1 MHKALY
7 REYRPVDFEDVVGQ
21 DHIVRTLKNQIK
33 DDNISHAYLFCG
45 TRGTGKTSTAKIF
58 SRSVNC
64 ENIIDSNPCNKC
76 ESCLSILDNSNLD
89 VVEIDAA
96 SNNSVDDIRELRE
109 TVKYTPSNSKYKVYI
124 IDEVHMLSS
133 GAFNALLKTLEEPPS
148 YVIFIL
154 ATTEPN
160 KIPATIL
167 SRCQRFDF
175 KRVPINT
182 LVDRMR
188 MICEKECIEIDDDAL
203 KIIARN
209 GQGSVRDSIS
219 ILDKCVSFSSGK
231 LDADEVFE
239 LLGSADPEQLFMLGK
254 SIIDTD
260 LNTSMRLID
269 EYFMW
274 GKDLRILAQD
284 LVNFFR
290 TIMMLKID
298 SNIDDI
304 EYFTQDINEKIK
316 ELSDNVDMEEVL
328 NLLNILSELIEKLK
342 QSSNQRMTFEIYIM
356 KLSSPAVDNNN
367 DRLLKRLEKLE
378 KTIEEVK
385 SNPNI
390 QYIEVNKGINS
401 NIQNTGVLID
411 DLKNNKINDK
421 DNIDIVPS
429 SKRDFI
435 EDPGSEY
442 IKENWGK
449 LLDKLKHDSK
459 MPLRVFLSEYYDI
472 RVSNKMLY
480 VSITDNFTFAISKL
494 NSSQNKKYLNDSIN
508 SIFNVDYNVDFVSKS
523 EFEEIFKDIEDE
535 KSINESNLDEDNS
548 PLSMIEKNYKD
559 IIEIEE

>member
-401 NIQNTGVLID
+401 NIQNIGVLID